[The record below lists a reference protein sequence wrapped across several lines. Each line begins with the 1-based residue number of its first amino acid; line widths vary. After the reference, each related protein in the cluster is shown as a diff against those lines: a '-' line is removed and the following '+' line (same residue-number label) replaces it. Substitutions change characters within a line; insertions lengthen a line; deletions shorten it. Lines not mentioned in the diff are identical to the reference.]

1 MTTVSNAGTNW
12 TIYIF
17 AIWGHKHRGK
27 HDKKFC
33 IELRFIYDIKFNHT
47 VTFAGNRNAKFIHT
61 KARQNTKQPTTTVR
75 T

>member
-1 MTTVSNAGTNW
+1 MQAPIGPYTSLLFGDINTEVSM
-12 TIYIF
+12 I
-17 AIWGHKHRGK
+17 
-27 HDKKFC
+27 KKFS